1 MTNFGKNLVT
11 LRKRKNLTLVE
22 LTNQLNSRYNIKFSK
37 ASIDRWEKGTT
48 SPSISH
54 ASALADFFDIS
65 LDELSGRHN
74 LEIEQQDTMAAHFD
88 KDGLTPEEIDEVN
101 RFIEWVRNKDK

>member
-1 MTNFGKNLVT
+1 MADITLNFLKPL
-11 LRKRKNLTLVE
+11 
-22 LTNQLNSRYNIKFSK
+22 F
-37 ASIDRWEKGTT
+37 DRWEKGTT

-101 RFIEWVRNKDK
+101 RFIEWVRNRDK

>member
-88 KDGLTPEEIDEVN
+88 TAGLTPEEIDEVN
-101 RFIEWVRNKDK
+101 RFIEWVRNRDK